1 MKRQIDKTVYDKV
14 KNNIEMKDCTF
25 KPSVSKKSQKLIQR
39 YNDPKD
45 QQAQKE
51 KKLQEKAKKLLLE
64 KDAKEKE
71 ECTFTPTILK
81 KKATIFG
88 PKIS

>member
-1 MKRQIDKTVYDKV
+1 MNYKNTQSTGNLMKRQIDKTVYDKV

-45 QQAQKE
+45 QQA
-51 KKLQEKAKKLLLE
+51 
-64 KDAKEKE
+64 
-71 ECTFTPTILK
+71 
-81 KKATIFG
+81 
-88 PKIS
+88 

>member
-1 MKRQIDKTVYDKV
+1 MNYKNTQSTGNLMKRQIDKTVYDKV

-51 KKLQEKAKKLLLE
+51 KKLLDKAKKIDVR
-64 KDAKEKE
+64 KRRQRN
-71 ECTFTPTILK
+71 
-81 KKATIFG
+81 G
-88 PKIS
+88 